1 MNLLYNK
8 NSIIGRFYFYFSMY
22 FKNFSAPAAESLF
35 LFLLSILA
43 LESADSLRFLYRHFL
58 SGITRKSLNAFYYLC
73 SHARVDYS
81 SFMNITARA
90 ALNLIPEKLLQQ
102 PVFLCIDDT
111 MVTKFGKKFEDV
123 SKLFDHAVHHGCAYL
138 NGHCFVSL
146 MLCVPVWTGT
156 HIHYLSVPLGYRIW
170 QKTVSKLALA
180 ADMVI
185 QVMPELASRRN
196 VILLCDSWY
205 AKKEVLCL
213 AEQFQNLDIICSV
226 RKDTVLYD
234 LPPAPSGKPGRP
246 PKRRKKLS
254 VDTDFA
260 LSDKKT
266 GNYHAAYR
274 MVLSNLFGDCRILA
288 YVTSPDKKS
297 GSRRLF
303 LSTVSPAHLS
313 LFCAWQEEAPLN
325 QTGSDWMMY
334 IPLFLYR
341 FRWNIEVS
349 YYEQKKFWSL
359 ERYMLRSRKGIEMMV
374 NLINVAYCSMKIL
387 PYMDDAFSEYRKE
400 SVQEFRFFVSG
411 KIREQVFIASFINSC
426 ENNIKSNT
434 VMNLLKRKVFGF
446 HSCTQKL

>member
-1 MNLLYNK
+1 
-8 NSIIGRFYFYFSMY
+8 MY
-22 FKNFSAPAAESLF
+22 FKNFSAPTAESLF

-73 SHARVDYS
+73 SHARVNYS

-123 SKLFDHAVHHGCAYL
+123 SKLFDHAAHHGCAYL

-205 AKKEVLCL
+205 AKKEVICL

-226 RKDTVLYD
+226 RKDTVLYA

-246 PKRRKKLS
+246 PKRGKKLS

-260 LSDKKT
+260 LSDKKI
-266 GNYHAAYR
+266 GNYHAACKT
-274 MVLSNLFGDCRILA
+274 VLLLHRTKKVVPADC
-288 YVTSPDKKS
+288 S
-297 GSRRLF
+297 
-303 LSTVSPAHLS
+303 
-313 LFCAWQEEAPLN
+313 
-325 QTGSDWMMY
+325 
-334 IPLFLYR
+334 
-341 FRWNIEVS
+341 
-349 YYEQKKFWSL
+349 
-359 ERYMLRSRKGIEMMV
+359 
-374 NLINVAYCSMKIL
+374 
-387 PYMDDAFSEYRKE
+387 
-400 SVQEFRFFVSG
+400 
-411 KIREQVFIASFINSC
+411 
-426 ENNIKSNT
+426 
-434 VMNLLKRKVFGF
+434 
-446 HSCTQKL
+446 